1 MLESDT
7 FVAARALIS
16 AHGMQALAVAERAAA
31 NVGRLGM
38 IEKMRWWERVAA
50 AVKRLEA
57 ASQEPGRPLS

>member
-7 FVAARALIS
+7 FIAARALIT
-16 AHGMQALAVAERAAA
+16 AHGAEALAVAERAAA

-50 AVKRLEA
+50 AVKRLQA
-57 ASQEPGRPLS
+57 APPAPNQPTR

>member
-7 FVAARALIS
+7 FIAARALIA
-16 AHGMQALAVAERAAA
+16 AHGSEALAVAERAAA

-38 IEKMRWWERVAA
+38 IEKMRWWERVAT

-57 ASQEPGRPLS
+57 APPAN

>member
-7 FVAARALIS
+7 FVAARALIT
-16 AHGMQALAVAERAAA
+16 AHGAQALAVAERAAA

-50 AVKRLEA
+50 AVKQLEA
-57 ASQEPGRPLS
+57 SPPEPEAPAT